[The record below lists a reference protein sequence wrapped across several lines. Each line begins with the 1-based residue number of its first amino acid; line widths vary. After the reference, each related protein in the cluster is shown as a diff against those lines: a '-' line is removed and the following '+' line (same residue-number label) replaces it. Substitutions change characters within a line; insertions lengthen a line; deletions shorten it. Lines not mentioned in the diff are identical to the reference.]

1 MKSEIKKRIEQVR
14 HGNVPDGYKKTEV
27 GIFPCEWTVYRLGQL
42 LEFKNGIN
50 AEKERFGQG
59 IKLISVQDILT
70 EAPITYDSIR
80 SAVDIDCKQVEKF
93 TVTYGDVLFQRSSE
107 NYEDAGTS
115 NVYLDSENKAV
126 FSGFVIRGKKIG
138 EYNPIYLNALLRTAY
153 VRKNIIRKAA
163 GAQHVNIGQ
172 ESLKKIVVVLASER
186 EQKKIAE
193 ILTTQDRV
201 IELQEKKIK
210 ELQRF
215 KKLAW
220 ACCSLEKEV
229 VSRKNVFED
238 LLEIG
243 NGVNWMN

>member
-14 HGNVPDGYKKTEV
+14 HGNVPDGYKKTEI

-80 SAVDIDCKQVEKF
+80 SAVDIDCKQVENF
-93 TVTYGDVLFQRSSE
+93 AVTYGDILFQRSSE

-163 GAQHVNIGQ
+163 SPIFLHFYKHITFNYTAPYATNQPANEIKKAVSPFFVETAFVYFCI
-172 ESLKKIVVVLASER
+172 SLAY
-186 EQKKIAE
+186 
-193 ILTTQDRV
+193 
-201 IELQEKKIK
+201 
-210 ELQRF
+210 
-215 KKLAW
+215 
-220 ACCSLEKEV
+220 ACGFCL
-229 VSRKNVFED
+229 NHF
-238 LLEIG
+238 
-243 NGVNWMN
+243 M